1 MPQKGQVVVAD
12 HRIGV
17 FWRVR
22 NFKAPLCRLM
32 ECLPHAALRS
42 CTLAAHT
49 FPINERHKTAE
60 KIICSPVACGSSRG
74 LGGVVAPQVKRG
86 ERPGGAIRACA
97 TCSGMRIYFR
107 LLAAERSTS
116 SCLSSQLLVP
126 AVSMC
131 PCNVTS
137 VLPGLNNCPPAC
149 RVCPPGCTTPK
160 SCPRRTWSSSSLMR
174 NSPVRPAT
182 PSR

>member
-1 MPQKGQVVVAD
+1 M
-12 HRIGV
+12 
-17 FWRVR
+17 R

-49 FPINERHKTAE
+49 FLINERHKTAE
-60 KIICSPVACGSSRG
+60 KIICSPAACGSSRG
-74 LGGVVAPQVKRG
+74 LGGLVAPQVKRG

-116 SCLSSQLLVP
+116 SCVNSRLLVP

-137 VLPGLNNCPPAC
+137 VLPGLNNCSPAC

>member
-1 MPQKGQVVVAD
+1 ML
-12 HRIGV
+12 
-17 FWRVR
+17 
-22 NFKAPLCRLM
+22 NFKGPLCRLT
-32 ECLPHAALRS
+32 ERRPHAALRS

-49 FPINERHKTAE
+49 FLINERHKTAE
-60 KIICSPVACGSSRG
+60 KIICSPAACGSSRG
-74 LGGVVAPQVKRG
+74 LGGVVPPRVSG
-86 ERPGGAIRACA
+86 VTRASA

-107 LLAAERSTS
+107 LLAAGRSS
-116 SCLSSQLLVP
+116 SWVNSRLLVP

-137 VLPGLNNCPPAC
+137 VLPGLNNCPPAAP
-149 RVCPPGCTTPK
+149 VCPPGRTTPK

-182 PSR
+182 PNR